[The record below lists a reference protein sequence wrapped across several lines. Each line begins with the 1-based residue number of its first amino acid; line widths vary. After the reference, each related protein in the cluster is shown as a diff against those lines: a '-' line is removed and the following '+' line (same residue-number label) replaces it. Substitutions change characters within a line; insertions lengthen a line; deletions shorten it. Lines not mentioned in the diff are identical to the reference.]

1 MEGIVKMKLQF
12 FLLFFILLTGCS
24 PLSRQ
29 ERVEKAARTEM
40 SRTLTQIALTP
51 VVQNDAHSGSD
62 AGCDVNDP
70 LFVHYQEF
78 TGQLAAG
85 DELDCYAINYQS
97 GLIVDIRVTANSPV
111 LNIQLDRNTD
121 FDIFQKISD
130 TEYQIRYA
138 VGRSK
143 NVDESVRIII
153 KSIFPALYTVNVN
166 YTPQNDAGSGTD
178 AGFGLDALYI
188 QPGTYTGFI
197 GYEDD
202 CDEYSYYPLKEGE
215 SLTVTVTPTAG
226 LDANLF
232 YWQTQGKGV
241 GYVMVEWRVAA
252 MEQGVGGIETHTFI
266 PSSLEKLTFGICS
279 SVNTAGDYSFTVTK
293 N

>member
-1 MEGIVKMKLQF
+1 MEGIVKMKLIL
-12 FLLFFILLTGCS
+12 FLIFFILLTGCS
-24 PLSRQ
+24 PLFKQ

-40 SRTLTQIALTP
+40 SRTLTQTALTP
-51 VVQNDAHSGSD
+51 VVQSDAHSGSD
-62 AGCDVNDP
+62 AGCDVNAP
-70 LFVHYQEF
+70 LLVYYQEF

-97 GLIVDIRVTANSPV
+97 GLIVDIRVTANSPA

-121 FDIFQKISD
+121 FDTFQKTSD
-130 TEYQIRYA
+130 TEYQIRYS

-143 NVDESVRIII
+143 NVDESIRIII
-153 KSIFPALYTVNVN
+153 KSLFPAQYTVNIN
-166 YTPQNDAGSGTD
+166 YTPQNDAGSGMD
-178 AGFGLDALYI
+178 ASFRLDPLMI

-202 CDEYSYYPLKEGE
+202 CDEYLYYPFKEGE
-215 SLTVTVTPTAG
+215 SLSVTVTPTSG

-232 YWQTQGKGV
+232 YWQTHGKGV

-252 MEQGVGGIETHTFI
+252 MENGVGGIETYTFK
-266 PSSLEKLTFGICS
+266 PSSLESLTFGICS
-279 SVNTAGDYSFTVTK
+279 ANNTAGEYSFTVTK

>member
-1 MEGIVKMKLQF
+1 MKN
-12 FLLFFILLTGCS
+12 FILAMSTMLLLMGCS
-24 PLSRQ
+24 SLSRQ
-29 ERVEKAARTEM
+29 ERYERVSRTQV
-40 SRTLTQIALTP
+40 SRTLTQTALTP
-51 VVQNDAHSGSD
+51 VVQNDAHLGGD

-70 LFVHYQEF
+70 LFVYYQEF

-111 LNIQLDRNTD
+111 LDIHLDRNTD
-121 FDIFQKISD
+121 FDTFQKTGD
-130 TEYQIRYA
+130 TEYQIRYS

-143 NVDESVRIII
+143 NVDESIRIII
-153 KSIFPALYTVNVN
+153 KSLFPAQYTVNIN

-178 AGFGLDALYI
+178 VSFRLDPLMI

-202 CDEYSYYPLKEGE
+202 CDEYFYDPLKEGE
-215 SLTVTVTPTAG
+215 SLTVTVTPAED
-226 LDANLF
+226 LDANLL

-241 GYVMVEWRVAA
+241 GYVMVEWRVAS
-252 MEQGVGGIETHTFI
+252 MEQGVGGVETYTFL
-266 PSSLEKLTFGICS
+266 PSSLEKPSFGICS
-279 SVNTAGDYSFTVTK
+279 APNTAGDYSLTVTK
-293 N
+293 DQ